1 MQKYIVSALLL
12 VAFVSL
18 VALAI
23 RVWLNRRSTQEQVL
37 EQPLAVFES
46 ETLKSASGFYV
57 ATTFAGEPLNRVSA
71 FGLGH
76 RGKADFE
83 LSIEGISIIRQGEKS
98 FAIGRADI
106 LAISLQQG
114 TIDRVVESEG
124 LISIVWRLG
133 KSSVETSLRIVDKS
147 ARASFY
153 AALENL
159 ASKEVK
165 ND

>member
-1 MQKYIVSALLL
+1 MQKYIVSAFLL
-12 VAFVSL
+12 VVFISL

-23 RVWLNRRSTQEQVL
+23 RVWLNRRGAQEQVL
-37 EQPLAVFES
+37 EQPSGPFDS
-46 ETLKSASGFYV
+46 ETLESASGFYV

-76 RGKADFE
+76 RGKADFA
-83 LSIEGISIIRQGEKS
+83 LSAEGISIIRQGENS
-98 FAIGRADI
+98 FAIRKADI
-106 LAISLQQG
+106 SAISLQQG

-124 LISIVWRLG
+124 LISIVWQLG
-133 KSSVETSLRIVDKS
+133 QSSVETSLRIVDKS
-147 ARASFY
+147 SRTSFY
-153 AALENL
+153 AALDNL

>member
-18 VALAI
+18 VAVAI
-23 RVWLNRRSTQEQVL
+23 RVWLNRRSAQEQVL
-37 EQPLAVFES
+37 EQPLAVFKS
-46 ETLKSASGFYV
+46 ETLESASGFYV

-83 LSIEGISIIRQGEKS
+83 LALEGISIIRQGEKS
-98 FAIGRADI
+98 FAIRKNDI
-106 LAISLQQG
+106 TAISLQQG

-147 ARASFY
+147 ARARFY